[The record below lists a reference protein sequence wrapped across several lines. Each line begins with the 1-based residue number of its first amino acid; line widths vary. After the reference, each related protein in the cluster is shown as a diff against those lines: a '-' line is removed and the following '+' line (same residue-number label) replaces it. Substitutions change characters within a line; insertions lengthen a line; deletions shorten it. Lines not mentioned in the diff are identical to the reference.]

1 MIVSDMG
8 NIQYIKFCLLFFS
21 VLLVYSSILGNDNW
35 TYDESLKTDVQFW
48 KQVFT
53 LYSKN
58 QHIIHDAEN
67 LDIIYQIVTFDTS
80 VSEYFRERHL
90 ENKKREIK
98 RFLLEIAKNSEIVKP
113 RNHPQQQIIE
123 QFKGVKD
130 PAKFRKAAN
139 QIRAQQ
145 GMRENFEE
153 GLERALNYL
162 PFMKEV
168 FRESGMP
175 EELAYLPHIESS
187 FNPLARSRAGAAG
200 MWQFMR
206 STGRLYMK
214 VNRIID
220 QRYDPIV
227 STKAAAKLLRYNYQK
242 TENWG
247 LAVTAY
253 NFGLAGIKK
262 AIKRH
267 GSDYIKV
274 RESFNH
280 RKFKFASRNFYPEF
294 LAVIEIMKDYKKYFP
309 DVKPAP
315 ISSSMHYQLKAA
327 VKLPRLLKQM
337 KIGLLEFRSL
347 NPVYTRR
354 ALKGWVNVP
363 AGYWIY
369 LPIKSDLAKLND
381 FFRNNRL
388 QLAESEDFS
397 KKGYPKKNAPGLSDR
412 PTLADESKTNNQQL
426 NGSFD
431 LPKPGVTS
439 DISAWIHSPHTWG
452 REVLASYQQSTESIE
467 KIKTELNQKI
477 MVKENYIVVFA
488 NETLGHFA
496 DWLNISLRKLQ
507 NINNFGRRRTIYQG
521 QRLKLTF
528 TSVSIQEFQEKRI
541 NYHLQLIMSFLDKKE
556 LVNLV
561 DYEINS
567 GESVWE
573 LARYRYKIPVEI
585 IQYFNIHSDINN
597 LYPGDVLR
605 IPVFKNVNSLE
616 ETL

>member
-1 MIVSDMG
+1 VKDMSS
-8 NIQYIKFCLLFFS
+8 IRDLKFGLLIIS
-21 VLLVYSSILGNDNW
+21 ILLVFSSLFGNNNW

-48 KQVFT
+48 KDIFT
-53 LYSKN
+53 LYSKDQN
-58 QHIIHDAEN
+58 IIHDAEN

-80 VSEYFRERHL
+80 ISEYFKERHL

-98 RFLLEIAKNSEIVKP
+98 RFLLEIAKHPEKIEP
-113 RNHPQQQIIE
+113 RNHSERQILE
-123 QFKGVKD
+123 QFKDDKD
-130 PAKFRKAAN
+130 PGKFRKAAN

-168 FRESGMP
+168 FRESGLP

-227 STKAAAKLLRYNYQK
+227 STKAAARLLRYNYQK
-242 TENWG
+242 TGDWG

-262 AIKRH
+262 AIKRY

-294 LAVIEIMKDYKKYFP
+294 LAVIEIMREFKKYFP
-309 DVKPAP
+309 DIKPASV
-315 ISSSMHYQLKAA
+315 SSSMHYQLRAA
-327 VKLPRLLKQM
+327 VKLPRLLKQL
-337 KIGLLEFRSL
+337 KIEMSEFRSL

-354 ALKGWVNVP
+354 AIKGWVYVP

-369 LPIKSDLAKLND
+369 LPIKSDLAKLNE

-388 QLAESEDFS
+388 ELAESGGIS
-397 KKGYPKKNAPGLSDR
+397 KKKYPAKKVTR
-412 PTLADESKTNNQQL
+412 PSKESELADEIKTNNQQS
-426 NGSFD
+426 NGS
-431 LPKPGVTS
+431 LVLRKPGVTS
-439 DISAWIHSPHTWG
+439 DISAWIHSPQTWG
-452 REVLASYQQSTESIE
+452 REVLASHNQSTVSIE

-507 NINNFGRRRTIYQG
+507 NINDLGRRRTIYQG
-521 QRLKLTF
+521 QRLKVSF
-528 TSVSIQEFQEKRI
+528 TNVSIKEFQEKRI

-573 LARYRYKIPVEI
+573 LARYRHKIPVEI

-597 LYPGDVLR
+597 LYPGDILR
-605 IPVFKNVNSLE
+605 IPIFRNINTLE